1 MPLYQSYTTWLK
13 LRGIQFLFQKT
24 FVVYMAL
31 EKIFSAKY
39 SPKQMLKKCMVDRN
53 SVLNTLLNFSA
64 TLKPVLNRTE
74 SFVYVICKP
83 L

>member
-1 MPLYQSYTTWLK
+1 
-13 LRGIQFLFQKT
+13 
-24 FVVYMAL
+24 
-31 EKIFSAKY
+31 
-39 SPKQMLKKCMVDRN
+39 MLKKCMVDRN